1 MRRDEIRIE
10 PSWIVRPGGARSRE
24 RGASYDQWV
33 CDRCGYR
40 DKPEPAS

>member
-10 PSWIVRPGGARSRE
+10 PTWVVGRQGRSWG
-24 RGASYDQWV
+24 RGASYSQWV

-40 DKPEPAS
+40 DKPEPTH